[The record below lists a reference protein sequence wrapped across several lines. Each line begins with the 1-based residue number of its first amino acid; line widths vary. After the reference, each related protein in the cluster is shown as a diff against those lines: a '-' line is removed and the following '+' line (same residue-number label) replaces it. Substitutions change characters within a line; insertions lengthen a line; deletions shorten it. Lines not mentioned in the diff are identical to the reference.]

1 MGFFIYIWVMDYRN
15 NIDHRDCQKSCGPSY
30 NQVLDV
36 VFDEGSTSPT
46 EPVTLT
52 EAKLFCKIDIDD
64 DDATITALI
73 TAARQMCE
81 GYCNVGFINRTVT
94 AVMNNGNGYAYLPYG
109 PVGDV
114 DTINTIAPVDG
125 EITGVQFKQLVT
137 RGERMT
143 IVYNGGYEILPGNLK
158 TALLNAI
165 YFLYDNR
172 SQGTDNIG
180 PIAQMLLKPLRR
192 VW

>member
-1 MGFFIYIWVMDYRN
+1 MDYRN
-15 NIDHRDCQKSCGPSY
+15 NIDHRDCQPWVGPSY

-36 VFDEGSTSPT
+36 VFDEGSTAPT
-46 EPVTLT
+46 EPVTLA

-73 TAARQMCE
+73 TAAREMCE
-81 GYCNVGFINRTVT
+81 AYCNVGFINRTVT

-114 DTINTIAPVDG
+114 ATINTIAPVDG
-125 EITGVQFKQLVT
+125 EIAGVQFKQLVT

-143 IVYNGGYEILPGNLK
+143 VVYDGGYEVLPGNLK

-180 PIAQMLLKPLRR
+180 PIAQMLLKSFRR